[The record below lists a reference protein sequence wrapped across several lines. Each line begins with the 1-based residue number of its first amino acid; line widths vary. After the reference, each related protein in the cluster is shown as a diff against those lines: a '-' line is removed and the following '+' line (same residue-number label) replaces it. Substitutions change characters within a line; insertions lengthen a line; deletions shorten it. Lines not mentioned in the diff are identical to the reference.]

1 MKSRTRGTDAD
12 LVRAAARR
20 IAWQFSIASALIVL
34 IVTGLVL
41 ALRPMLHGDRALHLD
56 DGIGSGESS
65 FDPGDDDALLRN
77 ALIIAAIV
85 GIAIAG
91 ILGFLIARRAV
102 APLGE
107 ALALQRRFV
116 ADAGHELRTPLTVLH
131 TRAQLLARRL
141 RPTDP
146 ARPVVDQLLD
156 DSRVLGEIVDEML
169 ESAALGGDPRRGEP
183 LSAAELVKESAA
195 SMQVLAGEAG
205 ISLVVETPDELRIRG
220 SRTGLRRA
228 LTALVDNALS
238 HTPAG
243 GHVVIAT
250 GAVGDR
256 VLITVTDDGE
266 GLSDDD
272 AERLTERFARGQA
285 SATRVGGGR
294 RFGLGLSLVREVAT
308 AHGGTFFL
316 AEQPGAGVRATI
328 DLPAAGPDEY
338 GTGR

>member
-1 MKSRTRGTDAD
+1 MRSRARGTDAD
-12 LVRAAARR
+12 MLRAAARR

-34 IVTGLVL
+34 IVAGLVL
-41 ALRPMLHGDRALHLD
+41 ALRPILHDGRPGRTADALSYD
-56 DGIGSGESS
+56 DAGFGGAV
-65 FDPGDDDALLRN
+65 GDDDGLLRD
-77 ALIIAAIV
+77 ALIIAAFV

-91 ILGFLIARRAV
+91 ILGFWIARRAV
-102 APLGE
+102 APLGD

-141 RPTDP
+141 APGDP

-169 ESAALGGDPRRGEP
+169 ESAALAGDPRRGEP
-183 LSAAELVKESAA
+183 LSSAELVMDSAA
-195 SMQVLAGEAG
+195 SMQVLAGEAKV
-205 ISLVVETPDELRIRG
+205 SLAVETPQDLPIRG
-220 SRTGLRRA
+220 SRTALRRA

-250 GAVGDR
+250 APFGDR

-266 GLSDDD
+266 GLADGD
-272 AERLTERFARGQA
+272 ADRLTERFARGQA

-308 AHGGTFFL
+308 AHGGTFSL
-316 AEQPGAGVRATI
+316 TGLPGAGVRATI
-328 DLPAAGPDEY
+328 ELPGARNE
-338 GTGR
+338 

>member
-1 MKSRTRGTDAD
+1 MKARPRGTDAD

-34 IVTGLVL
+34 IVAGLVL
-41 ALRPMLHGDRALHLD
+41 AIRPILHDGRPIRLD
-56 DGIGSGESS
+56 DGIGDGGEG
-65 FDPGDDDALLRN
+65 FGGFAGGDDDALLRD

-91 ILGFLIARRAV
+91 LLGFLIARRAV

-107 ALALQRRFV
+107 ARALQRRFV

-141 RPTDP
+141 GPTDP

-169 ESAALGGDPRRGEP
+169 ESAALAGDPRRGEL
-183 LSAAELVKESAA
+183 LSSTDLVQESAA
-195 SMQVLAGEAG
+195 SMQVLASEAG
-205 ISLVVETPDELRIRG
+205 IALAVETPDELRIRG
-220 SRTGLRRA
+220 SRTALRRA
-228 LTALVDNALS
+228 LTALVDNALA
-238 HTPAG
+238 HTAAG

-250 GAVGDR
+250 TAFADR

-308 AHGGTFFL
+308 AHGGAFSLTGL
-316 AEQPGAGVRATI
+316 PGAGVRATI
-328 DLPAAGPDEY
+328 DLPAAAADE
-338 GTGR
+338 